1 MNKLT
6 NEEQNKELLKLVKE
20 YPTLPVVFF
29 CSSEDVCDDYSYTF
43 MKFRRVEKGVIYES
57 DINDIIYTSEDDYV
71 EDLCDYFADDVRFN
85 SILLI
90 LGYIIFPIRI
100 NLFIVIKNYKKE
112 KRLNNANIT
121 NKKEMV

>member
-29 CSSEDVCDDYSYTF
+29 CSSEDVCDDYGYTF

-57 DINDIIYTSEDDYV
+57 DINDTIYASEDDCV
-71 EDLCDYFADDVRFN
+71 EDLCDYFADDVRYSN
-85 SILLI
+85 MTDAE
-90 LGYIIFPIRI
+90 Y
-100 NLFIVIKNYKKE
+100 E
-112 KRLNNANIT
+112 
-121 NKKEMV
+121 KEMQKEAEKVPHYEAIIIYADA